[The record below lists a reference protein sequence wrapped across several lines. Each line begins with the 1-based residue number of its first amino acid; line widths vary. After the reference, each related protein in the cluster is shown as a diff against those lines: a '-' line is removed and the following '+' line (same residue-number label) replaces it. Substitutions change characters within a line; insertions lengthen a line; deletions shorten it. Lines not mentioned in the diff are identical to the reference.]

1 MREDEATEEEA
12 VDEEKEKKRI
22 RRRRKYKTGNKQLEQ
37 IYLQRLAEKV
47 QDPKKKAMLGSS
59 KSFKY

>member
-1 MREDEATEEEA
+1 MKEEER
-12 VDEEKEKKRI
+12 EEELVEEEREKKKN
-22 RRRRKYKTGNKQLEQ
+22 RRRRKYKGGNKELEQ

-47 QDPKKKAMLGSS
+47 QDPKRKTMMASS